1 MLTTVE
7 LAAEGAD
14 QTRVSVNS
22 EAFGDF
28 TPEELAAFVAE
39 RSGMTVGWTGS
50 FDKLE
55 ELLAQA

>member
-7 LAAEGAD
+7 LAAEGTD
-14 QTRVSVNS
+14 QTRVLVTTK
-22 EAFGDF
+22 AFGNF

-39 RSGMTVGWTGS
+39 RSGMTLGWTGS

-55 ELLAQA
+55 ELLAQV